1 MRRQVYGLAT
11 AMALIGA
18 GAMAL
23 NLAEMNTEERA
34 AFGAQ
39 VRSYLIE
46 NPEVIEEAQRAL
58 EKRQADAQQERDA
71 QMVTDNIAV
80 LHHDPMSPVLGDP
93 NAPFTVVKFND
104 FNCGHCRATSPDLM
118 TFLKENPDYKLVV
131 KEFPVLG
138 PDSVIAASFA
148 VTVFEL
154 GGAAAYELAKVRLFE
169 PGPEKTA
176 EFYRA
181 LATEIGIDPDLM
193 TERMGSEEVRAHL
206 QRNVNLATA
215 MEIRGTPALIF
226 EDVVIRGRVP
236 LETVIEI
243 RTHIDNR

>member
-11 AMALIGA
+11 AMALIGT

-23 NLAEMNTEERA
+23 DLAEMNTEERA

-46 NPEVIEEAQRAL
+46 NPEVLEEAERAL
-58 EKRQADAQQERDA
+58 EERRALAQQERDA
-71 QMVTDNIAV
+71 QMVADNITV
-80 LHHDPMSPVLGDP
+80 LHDDPMSPVLGDP
-93 NAPFTVVKFND
+93 NAPFTVVKFSD

-118 TFLKENPDYKLVV
+118 AFLQQNPDYKLVV

-138 PDSVIAASFA
+138 PDSIIAASFA
-148 VTVFEL
+148 VSAFSL
-154 GGAAAYELAKVRLFE
+154 GGAAAYEAAKVRLFE

-176 EFYRA
+176 EYYRA
-181 LATEIGIDPDLM
+181 LATEIGVDPDLM

-206 QRNVNLATA
+206 QRNVDLATA
-215 MEIRGTPALIF
+215 MEIQGTPALVF
-226 EDVVIRGRVP
+226 EDVVIRGRIP
-236 LETVIEI
+236 LETMTEI